1 MSVSIFI
8 SDLPSPSNGRIG
20 MVLFYCT
27 AVAMK
32 HQDHTPVAHGME
44 DVFRP
49 GETMEFSGYVV
60 HMIIV
65 NTIH

>member
-1 MSVSIFI
+1 
-8 SDLPSPSNGRIG
+8 

-27 AVAMK
+27 VVAMK

-49 GETMEFSGYVV
+49 GETMEFSGYATHKVP
-60 HMIIV
+60 INLID
-65 NTIH
+65 

>member
-1 MSVSIFI
+1 
-8 SDLPSPSNGRIG
+8 